1 MPVIHNVNVLWYLQF
16 AMSVCPMGGAMT
28 PTGRISHNALGSGF
42 PKIGWITRIIVMND
56 LKRSSWR
63 FSESDGSFC
72 FEKYANI
79 SFFEITLI
87 TEILKYFYT
96 PFYTILWSSVPQ
108 SLRHAIITINSNLVL
123 RMNASSGPTEQMV
136 QQLLLLVPVLARY
149 HIHNITANHGRRSM
163 WDKGTRPPPQ
173 YLDWGTLSRMSPSIF
188 LE

>member
-1 MPVIHNVNVLWYLQF
+1 
-16 AMSVCPMGGAMT
+16 
-28 PTGRISHNALGSGF
+28 
-42 PKIGWITRIIVMND
+42 MND

-87 TEILKYFYT
+87 TEILKYFYM

-163 WDKGTRPPPQ
+163 WDKGTRPPPNIWTGGHYHECPPQ
-173 YLDWGTLSRMSPSIF
+173 YF
-188 LE
+188 